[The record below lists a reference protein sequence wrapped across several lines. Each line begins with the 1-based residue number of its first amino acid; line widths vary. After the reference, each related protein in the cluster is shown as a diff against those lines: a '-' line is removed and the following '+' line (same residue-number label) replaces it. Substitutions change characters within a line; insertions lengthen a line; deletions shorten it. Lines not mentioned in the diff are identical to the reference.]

1 MLANA
6 KSIKR
11 INEMN
16 NDFIDNVSES
26 LLIADYNRTKRLPDI
41 DSLLDWRN
49 RLNELK
55 KTNQYPKEWYE
66 REIKATDYLLSK
78 YSR

>member
-1 MLANA
+1 M
-6 KSIKR
+6 
-11 INEMN
+11 NEMN

-26 LLIADYNRTKRLPDI
+26 LLIADYNRTKKLPDI

-55 KTNQYPKEWYE
+55 ETNEYPKEWYE

-78 YSR
+78 YSL